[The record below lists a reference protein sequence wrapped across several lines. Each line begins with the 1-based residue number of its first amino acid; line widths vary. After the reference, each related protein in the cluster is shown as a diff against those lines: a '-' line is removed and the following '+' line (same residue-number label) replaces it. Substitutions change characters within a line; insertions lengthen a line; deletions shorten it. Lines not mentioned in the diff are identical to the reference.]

1 LGAPERG
8 RAPARQQEVG
18 PQTYASRTGR
28 SGRLGRSACRSL
40 HNASAAS
47 VRRSP
52 VEARRSERAGS
63 LWHRKSSHRAS
74 APQTN
79 ATRNAGKSGYFRRPW
94 CRTVRKT
101 RWSPRRPLTLNWC
114 YYRIRNPYSIKKGR
128 FSSRSSTSR
137 APPSSPAPERGGE
150 SGVLAVGR
158 DPDGAAG
165 DRLTGSWM
173 ISPQGLGFRRTRRR
187 EPIRSR
193 RHSIGPVL
201 ASCYRTA

>member
-101 RWSPRRPLTLNWC
+101 RWSP
-114 YYRIRNPYSIKKGR
+114 
-128 FSSRSSTSR
+128 
-137 APPSSPAPERGGE
+137 
-150 SGVLAVGR
+150 
-158 DPDGAAG
+158 DD
-165 DRLTGSWM
+165 
-173 ISPQGLGFRRTRRR
+173 
-187 EPIRSR
+187 RSR
-193 RHSIGPVL
+193 
-201 ASCYRTA
+201 